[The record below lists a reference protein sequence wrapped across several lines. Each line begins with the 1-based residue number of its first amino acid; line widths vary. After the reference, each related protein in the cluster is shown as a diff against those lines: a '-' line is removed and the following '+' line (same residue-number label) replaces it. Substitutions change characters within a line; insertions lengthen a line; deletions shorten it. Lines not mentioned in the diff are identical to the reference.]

1 MAQLYTEDQ
10 QLLIETIREFGD
22 AYIRPTVA
30 ERDANSICELSTFAP
45 AFESG
50 LHVLEIPEEYGGMGL
65 DYQTGAMAFEEL
77 GYWDAG
83 YAIALVTTFVA
94 LRNVM
99 MFGTNEQTKYFA
111 DRVVPGGLG
120 AFCLTEP
127 SAGSDA
133 GALSTKA
140 VKDGDEYV
148 INGAKCWITNGAIA
162 NTYVVLAKTDPSQG
176 NHGIS
181 CFIVEADREGVEPGA
196 HEDKMGLR
204 TSNTCDVV
212 FRDVRVPAKNLVG
225 SEGQGFKIAM
235 SGLDVSR
242 AFMATISVGMMQRAL
257 DESVRYAKERQQ
269 FGRPIV
275 EFEMVQDMLA
285 SMASMVEA
293 SRCLVQNT
301 MRMIDSGLNVEKEG
315 SITKKFVT
323 DGLQQVVSHAVQIH
337 VGNGY
342 SRQYPV
348 EKIMRDAK
356 VFQIM
361 EGTNQIQSMVIAK
374 CLKREYK

>member
-30 ERDANSICELSTFAP
+30 ERDANSICELSIFAP

-337 VGNGY
+337 GGNGY

>member
-1 MAQLYTEDQ
+1 
-10 QLLIETIREFGD
+10 
-22 AYIRPTVA
+22 
-30 ERDANSICELSTFAP
+30 
-45 AFESG
+45 
-50 LHVLEIPEEYGGMGL
+50 
-65 DYQTGAMAFEEL
+65 
-77 GYWDAG
+77 
-83 YAIALVTTFVA
+83 
-94 LRNVM
+94 
-99 MFGTNEQTKYFA
+99 
-111 DRVVPGGLG
+111 
-120 AFCLTEP
+120 
-127 SAGSDA
+127 
-133 GALSTKA
+133 
-140 VKDGDEYV
+140 
-148 INGAKCWITNGAIA
+148 
-162 NTYVVLAKTDPSQG
+162 
-176 NHGIS
+176 
-181 CFIVEADREGVEPGA
+181 
-196 HEDKMGLR
+196 
-204 TSNTCDVV
+204 
-212 FRDVRVPAKNLVG
+212 
-225 SEGQGFKIAM
+225 M

-337 VGNGY
+337 GGNGY

>member
-1 MAQLYTEDQ
+1 MAQMYTEDQ
-10 QLLIETIREFGD
+10 QLLIDTIREFGRTE
-22 AYIRPTVA
+22 ILPTVA
-30 ERDANSICELSTFAP
+30 ERDKDSICDLETFQS
-45 AFESG
+45 AFDAQ
-50 LHVLEIPEEYGGMGL
+50 LHLLEVPERFGGMGL

-83 YAIALVTTFVA
+83 YAITLVTTFVA

-99 MFGTNEQTKYFA
+99 MFGTEEQTQLFA
-111 DRVVPGGLG
+111 SKIIDGGLG

-133 GALSTKA
+133 GSLTTRA
-140 VKDGDEYV
+140 VRDGDEYV
-148 INGAKCWITNGAIA
+148 INGSKCWITNGSIA
-162 NTYVVLAKTDPSQG
+162 SAYAVLAKTDPAAG
-176 NHGIS
+176 NKGIS
-181 CFIVEADREGVEPGA
+181 CFIVEADRDGISTGA

-212 FRDVRVPAKNLVG
+212 FRDVRVPADHLVG
-225 SEGQGFKIAM
+225 TEGQGFKIAL

-257 DESVRYAKERQQ
+257 DEAVKYAKEREQ
-269 FGRPIV
+269 FGQPIIN
-275 EFEMVQDMLA
+275 FQMVQELLA
-285 SMASMVEA
+285 SMACKVEA

-301 MRMIDSGLNVEKEG
+301 MRMIDAGLPVDKEG

-323 DGLQQVVSHAVQIH
+323 DMLQSVTSDSVQVHG
-337 VGNGY
+337 GNGY

-356 VFQIM
+356 IFQIM
-361 EGTNQIQSMVIAK
+361 EGTNQIQSLVIARALQRDTK
-374 CLKREYK
+374 